1 MNKNS
6 ITVSDEILCLL
17 KCPICE
23 TNFTNC
29 IKYIVCKRNHTFDF
43 SNSGYLNLLKKNKSA
58 IYDKSLFKARKQIVK
73 NGFFDD
79 VERHIIKMIIERY
92 QQNERLTILDMGCGE
107 GTILSNILLALK
119 KMGLQFYAVGIDN
132 SKEGIRFASRI
143 DKSVVWLV
151 SDIANV
157 PIIEN
162 SIDVILNTLS
172 PANYSEF
179 NRLLKDDG
187 IIIKTVPNKEYL
199 IELRQAIL
207 LDDYSNNDVV
217 SLFSEN
223 TLNHKSIRVNYQK
236 NLSDEERKLVFKMTP
251 LTQKIEFNDQG
262 KNFSNIASVDVTVL
276 IGEKKHRHSLFNQGI
291 GD

>member
-23 TNFTNC
+23 TNFTNY

-73 NGFFDD
+73 NGFFDE
-79 VERHIIKMIIERY
+79 VERNIIKMIIERY
-92 QQNERLTILDMGCGE
+92 QQNERLTILDMGCGD
-107 GTILSNILLALK
+107 GTIFSNILLALK

-143 DKSVVWLV
+143 EMSVVWLV

-187 IIIKTVPNKEYL
+187 IIIKAVPNKEYL

-262 KNFSNIASVDVTVL
+262 KNFSNIATVDVTVL
-276 IGEKKHRHSLFNQGI
+276 IGEKKAPALSI
-291 GD
+291 